1 MPSDTPELLNYG
13 VFVQPGTENS
23 LVIKSEAIQSSDAIH
38 GIGLHYRECYLD
50 TERHLKYYTHY
61 SYFNCFL
68 ECSAN
73 YTFEVKP
80 SGKLVLSCSQDLL
93 FFSCLA
99 IVILHNDRKFSTSF
113 NLHHLHLIISK
124 IFTTVVLSHF
134 VKITGCSAEI
144 FTFKLCYI
152 VNQKV
157 V

>member
-50 TERHLKYYTHY
+50 SERHLKYYTHY

-73 YTFEVKP
+73 YTFEVKS
-80 SGKLVLSCSQDLL
+80 SGKLVLPCSQDLL

-99 IVILHNDRKFSTSF
+99 IVILIIITGNFLSFFNFHDLCLMIST
-113 NLHHLHLIISK
+113 
-124 IFTTVVLSHF
+124 IFTIVVSSHF
-134 VKITGCSAEI
+134 VKMHILRLTLTD
-144 FTFKLCYI
+144 TFQSY
-152 VNQKV
+152 
-157 V
+157 

>member
-50 TERHLKYYTHY
+50 SERHLKYYTHY

-73 YTFEVKP
+73 YTFEVK
-80 SGKLVLSCSQDLL
+80 SSENRSYLTSTNCSSLD
-93 FFSCLA
+93 SRLA
-99 IVILHNDRKFSTSF
+99 IFTYISCRKFSILSF
-113 NLHHLHLIISK
+113 SSFSQFYPVN
-124 IFTTVVLSHF
+124 VV
-134 VKITGCSAEI
+134 
-144 FTFKLCYI
+144 
-152 VNQKV
+152 
-157 V
+157 